1 MDGIIYF
8 VALKN
13 ERDVGQARVAVQ
25 KLMGGQAHV

>member
-13 ERDVGQARVAVQ
+13 ERDAGQARVAEQNV
-25 KLMGGQAHV
+25 MGVRSHV